1 VFSRRDLLRLTAVAG
16 GTALLNGPS
25 FARTVFA
32 APASQATRADTLVV
46 AASALPINFD
56 GEKAVNIGNLEVIE
70 TIGDH
75 LVTSPRVQNADG
87 LWEYDFT
94 QTVPELAERWD
105 ISADGTTFTFNLR
118 SGVMSTFGNEFGA
131 EDVRWRWER
140 MWGLKANGLGFYSLA
155 DLKGPDSIEVVDPHT
170 VRFHL
175 EHPNGMFMTL
185 LQNTFMY
192 FIDSTEAK
200 KHITPDDPYA
210 LSWTEKNPAIFGPYR
225 VTQHVPGQQT
235 VMEADP
241 NYWRGPLATRRII
254 YREVP
259 DAAVQS
265 QLLQTGEIDL
275 ATGLDARQR
284 LDLVGKPGV
293 QVLDWP
299 ATAEVALC
307 MNVTDPPFDNPL
319 VRRAVSYAIPY
330 DDIIQSVYMGTA
342 RRWKSPVPSVF
353 PGYTDQYWQFDTNP
367 DTARDLLN
375 QAGLSSGFETTL
387 SWDSGFPDHEGIAV
401 LLQTA
406 LANVGITADLDK
418 LTSSSFAERSGRR
431 ELPFLIA
438 SIFPGTPDVSF
449 GIGKFLADP
458 TGANFANYD
467 NPELDQLTLD
477 SIRTLDQTKRFQI
490 FARMQEIV
498 VNDAPWAFLALPG
511 YHVAVR
517 QNVQNVTYYPVNVL
531 RMGEITKA

>member
-1 VFSRRDLLRLTAVAG
+1 MLTRRDLLRLTAFASGSVLLVPTLSR
-16 GTALLNGPS
+16 TA
-25 FARTVFA
+25 FA
-32 APASQATRADTLVV
+32 APAAQATPSDTLVV

-75 LVTSPRVQNADG
+75 LVTSPRVQNSDG

-94 QTVPELAERWD
+94 QTVPELAESWD
-105 ISADGTTFTFNLR
+105 ITDDGATFTFYLR
-118 SGVMSTFGNEFGA
+118 KGVMSTYGNEFGA

-155 DLKGPDSIEVVDPHT
+155 DLKGPDSVEVVDPQT

-175 EHPNGMFMTL
+175 QHPNGMFMTL

-200 KHITPDDPYA
+200 KHITSDDPYA
-210 LSWTEKNPAIFGPYR
+210 LAWTEKNPAIFGPYK
-225 VTQHVPGQQT
+225 VTQHTPGQQT
-235 VMEADP
+235 VLEADA

-259 DAAVQS
+259 DASVQS
-265 QLLQTGEIDL
+265 QLLQTGQIDL

-284 LDLVGKPGV
+284 QDLAGKDGV

-299 ATAEVALC
+299 ATAEVALI
-307 MNVTDPPFDNPL
+307 MNVTKAPFDNL
-319 VRRAVSYAIPY
+319 AVRQAISYAVPY
-330 DDIIQSVYMGTA
+330 DDIIQSVYLGTA
-342 RRWKSPVPSVF
+342 RRWKSPVPSIF
-353 PGYTDQYWQFDTNP
+353 PGYTDKYWNYDTNA
-367 DTARDLLN
+367 DTAKSLLA
-375 QAGLSSGFETTL
+375 QAGMADGFQTTL
-387 SWDSGFPDHEGIAV
+387 SWDSGFSDHEGIAV

-406 LANVGITADLDK
+406 LAGIGVNVTLDK
-418 LTSSSFAERSGRR
+418 LTSAQFAERSGQRQ
-431 ELPFLIA
+431 LPFLIA
-438 SIFPGTPDVSF
+438 VIFPGTPDISF

-467 NPELDQLTLD
+467 NPELDQLTVD
-477 SIRTLDQTKRFQI
+477 SIRTLEQSQRFQI
-490 FARMQEIV
+490 FDRMQQIV
-498 VNDAPWAFLALPG
+498 VNDAPWAFLSLPG
-511 YHVAVR
+511 YHVATR
-517 QNVQNVTYYPVNVL
+517 SNVQNVTYYPVNVL
-531 RMGEITKA
+531 RMGEITKS